1 MEMLNCFYPEI
12 IFIKFKE
19 IVKVW
24 NYKKEQSEGIY
35 ESVTSLLSHEK
46 YTILRTRV
54 SLIVSK
60 FRFHLN
66 KVVFA
71 SVLNV

>member
-1 MEMLNCFYPEI
+1 M
-12 IFIKFKE
+12 
-19 IVKVW
+19 KVW

>member
-12 IFIKFKE
+12 IFFIKFKE

-35 ESVTSLLSHEK
+35 ESVTSLLSH
-46 YTILRTRV
+46 
-54 SLIVSK
+54 
-60 FRFHLN
+60 
-66 KVVFA
+66 
-71 SVLNV
+71 